1 MFHGNRGHGRRA
13 ALASA
18 VLLTLGLASAPATFA
33 EELNEITTIVTQ
45 ASVQILST
53 TVVDYEARVLS
64 ATDAIN
70 TQPWGTPGFE
80 TIGWSA
86 DYTGK
91 TVAVTQEKL
100 ADNGVTWAYIS
111 VDGTAIGW
119 IAKTALSAPVEPDY
133 LEVVSTTA
141 VEYTATITRGTDAI
155 NAAPWG
161 TRGSKILAYS
171 ADHLGETVTISEEKV
186 VENGVTWALISVDG
200 TQLGW
205 IAKDALTE
213 PDYLEVLET
222 TDIEYTATITRGT
235 DAINTVPWG
244 MRGFKTV
251 ALSSA
256 YLGKTATVTQEKL
269 LENGV
274 TWALITVDGK
284 QLGWIATGALTE
296 PTYVQIVS
304 TTTVDYDA
312 TIVRAG
318 DAINT
323 QPWGTRGYKTIAN
336 STSYMNQQVLVT
348 QEKVADNGV
357 TWALITQNG
366 RQLGWIAKDALRK
379 VIYVEILST
388 IDVDYPATVTRSGD
402 GINTQ
407 PWGTRGY
414 QTIGTSSDYLG
425 KQVTVVQ
432 EKVADNGVTW
442 ALISIDGK
450 QLGWIAKAALTEP
463 TYVQVVSSKNVSY
476 QATVLRG
483 TDGINTSPWGT
494 KGYKTIGYSYT
505 YLGQKVTVTKEQVT
519 DNGVT
524 WALISINGKEI
535 GWIAKDALFNKVIST
550 TDTFYKATITR
561 GTDGINTLPW
571 GMEGYQTIGY
581 TSSYLGSSVT
591 VSQEKLTADGVLW
604 ALTSLN
610 GKVLG
615 WIAKDAL
622 TVADLNH
629 TVFLDPGHGGW
640 EAGATYSNVMEKTIN
655 LAVSNKVKA
664 NLEAL
669 GFTVIMS
676 RTTDTYVGLLERSKE
691 ANASGADIFVSIHH
705 NAMPANATVMGIET
719 YYYEYDSDYP
729 PIINEDMHNDP
740 TRILES
746 ADLASAIQGSLVE
759 NTGAIDRGVRRNT
772 FAVLRETAIPA
783 VLLELGY
790 MSSPTE
796 LAKLTTSSYQTTLA
810 KAITVGI
817 VAYFE

>member
-1 MFHGNRGHGRRA
+1 MFHGNRAHWRRIT
-13 ALASA
+13 LASA
-18 VLLTLGLASAPATFA
+18 VLVTLGTASMPSVSA
-33 EELNEITTIVTQ
+33 EEQSGTSAVSTQ
-45 ASVQILST
+45 INVQILST
-53 TVVDYEARVLS
+53 TEVNYQAHVLS

-70 TQPWGTPGFE
+70 TQPWGTPGFA
-80 TIGWSA
+80 TIAWSA
-86 DYTGK
+86 DYIGK
-91 TVAVTQEKL
+91 TVEVTQEKL
-100 ADNGVTWAYIS
+100 ADNGVTWAYVSIN
-111 VDGTAIGW
+111 GTAIGW
-119 IAKTALSAPVEPDY
+119 IAKTALSEPVEPDY
-133 LEVVSTTA
+133 LEVLNTVDI
-141 VEYTATITRGTDAI
+141 EYTATVTRNTDAI

-161 TRGSKILAYS
+161 TRGFKILTYS
-171 ADHLGETVTISEEKV
+171 SEYLGKNVTVTQEQTI
-186 VENGVTWALISVDG
+186 ENGVTWALISLNG

-205 IAKDALTE
+205 IARDALTE

-222 TDIEYTATITRGT
+222 TDIQYTATITRGT

-244 MRGFKTV
+244 MRGFKTMF
-251 ALSSA
+251 LSSA
-256 YLGKTATVTQEKL
+256 YLGKTATVTQEKV

-296 PTYVQIVS
+296 PNYVQIVS
-304 TTTVDYDA
+304 QTTVEYDA
-312 TIVRAG
+312 TIVRDG
-318 DAINT
+318 DAINS
-323 QPWGTRGYKTIAN
+323 QPWGTRGYQTLAN
-336 STSYMNQQVLVT
+336 STDYLNKEVLVT

-357 TWALITQNG
+357 TWAFITLDGN
-366 RQLGWIAKDALRK
+366 QLGWIAKDALKK
-379 VIYVEILST
+379 VVYVEILST
-388 IDVDYPATVTRSGD
+388 TDVDYPATVTRSGD

-414 QTIGTSSDYLG
+414 KTIGSSSDYLG

-442 ALISIDGK
+442 ALISIDGS
-450 QLGWIAKAALTEP
+450 QIGWIAKAALTEP
-463 TYVQVVSSKNVSY
+463 TYVQVVSSKTVSY

-483 TDGINTSPWGT
+483 TDGINTLPWGM

-505 YLGQKVTVTKEQVT
+505 YLGQRVTVSKEQVT

-524 WALISINGKEI
+524 RALISINGKEL
-535 GWIAKDALFNKVIST
+535 GWIAKDALFNKVVTT

-561 GTDGINTLPW
+561 GTDGINSLPW
-571 GMEGYQTIGY
+571 GVEGYQTVGY
-581 TSSYLGSSVT
+581 TSSYLGSGVT
-591 VSQEKLTADGVLW
+591 VSQEKLTADGVRW
-604 ALTSLN
+604 ALVSLN

-622 TVADLNH
+622 TVAELNH

-640 EAGATYSNVMEKTIN
+640 EAGATYSSVMEKTIN

-676 RTTDTYVGLLERSKE
+676 RTTDTYVGLLERSEE
-691 ANASGADIFVSIHH
+691 ANASGAEIFVSIHH
-705 NAMPANATVMGIET
+705 NAMPSNATVTGIET
-719 YYYEYDSDYP
+719 YYYQYDSDYP
-729 PIINEDMHNDP
+729 PIINEEMHNDP

-746 ADLASAIQGSLVE
+746 AQLASAIQDSLVE
-759 NTGAIDRGVRRNT
+759 NTGALDRGVRRNT

-796 LAKLTTSSYQTTLA
+796 LAKLTTTSYQTTLA

-817 VAYFE
+817 VGYFE

>member
-1 MFHGNRGHGRRA
+1 MFHGNRGYWRRIT
-13 ALASA
+13 LASA
-18 VLLTLGLASAPATFA
+18 VLVTLGTASMPSVSA
-33 EELNEITTIVTQ
+33 EEESGTSAVSTQTI
-45 ASVQILST
+45 VQILST
-53 TVVDYEARVLS
+53 TEVNYQARVLS

-70 TQPWGTPGFE
+70 TQPWGTPGFA
-80 TIGWSA
+80 TIAWSA

-91 TVAVTQEKL
+91 TVDVTQEKL
-100 ADNGVTWAYIS
+100 ADNGVTWAYITIN
-111 VDGTAIGW
+111 DTAIGW
-119 IAKTALSAPVEPDY
+119 IAKTALSEPVEPDY
-133 LEVVSTTA
+133 LEVLTT
-141 VEYTATITRGTDAI
+141 VDIEYTATVTRNTDAI

-161 TRGSKILAYS
+161 TSGFKTLTYS
-171 ADHLGETVTISEEKV
+171 SEYLGKNVTVTQEKTI
-186 VENGVTWALISVDG
+186 ENGVTWALISLNG

-213 PDYLEVLET
+213 PEYLEVLET
-222 TDIEYTATITRGT
+222 TDIQYTATITRGT

-256 YLGKTATVTQEKL
+256 YLGKTVTVTQEKV

-284 QLGWIATGALTE
+284 QLGWIAKDALTE
-296 PTYVQIVS
+296 PNYVQILS

-312 TIVRAG
+312 VVVRG
-318 DAINT
+318 NDAINS
-323 QPWGTRGYKTIAN
+323 QPWGTRGYQTLAN
-336 STSYMNQQVLVT
+336 STVYLNKEVLVT
-348 QEKVADNGV
+348 QEKLADNGV
-357 TWALITQNG
+357 TWALITLDGN
-366 RQLGWIAKDALRK
+366 QLGWIAKDALKK
-379 VIYVEILST
+379 VDYVEILST
-388 IDVDYPATVTRSGD
+388 TGVDYPATVTRSGD

-414 QTIGTSSDYLG
+414 QTIGSSSDYLG

-442 ALISIDGK
+442 ALISIDGS
-450 QLGWIAKAALTEP
+450 QFGWIAKAALTEP
-463 TYVQVVSSKNVSY
+463 TYVQVVSSKTVSY

-483 TDGINTSPWGT
+483 TDGINTLPWGM
-494 KGYKTIGYSYT
+494 KGFKTIGYSYT
-505 YLGQKVTVTKEQVT
+505 YLGQKVTVSKEQVT

-524 WALISINGKEI
+524 WALISINGKEL
-535 GWIAKDALFNKVIST
+535 GWIAKDALFNKVVTT
-550 TDTFYKATITR
+550 TDTYYKATITR
-561 GTDGINTLPW
+561 GTDGINSLPW
-571 GMEGYQTIGY
+571 GVEGYQTVGY
-581 TSSYLGSSVT
+581 TSSYLGSGVT
-591 VSQEKLTADGVLW
+591 VSQEKLTADGVRW
-604 ALTSLN
+604 ALVSLN

-622 TVADLNH
+622 TVADLTH

-640 EAGATYSNVMEKTIN
+640 EAGASYSSVMEKTIN

-676 RTTDTYVGLLERSKE
+676 RTTDTYVGLLERSEE

-705 NAMPANATVMGIET
+705 NAMPSNATVTGIET
-719 YYYEYDSDYP
+719 YYYQYDSDYP
-729 PIINEDMHNDP
+729 PIINEEMHNDP

-746 ADLASAIQGSLVE
+746 AQLASAIQDSLVE
-759 NTGAIDRGVRRNT
+759 NTGALDRGVRRNT

-796 LAKLTTSSYQTTLA
+796 LAKLTTTSYQTTLA